1 MRRRAF
7 IDMKASRI
15 AASQEPRHVSMPR
28 AHQCRRPARKIRRL
42 VHEALAA
49 RGGIGHMTLDDWR
62 DMEQELNRRL
72 QSAK

>member
-1 MRRRAF
+1 MRRRSL
-7 IDMKASRI
+7 IEMKASRI

-28 AHQCRRPARKIRRL
+28 AYRCRRSARKFRRL

-62 DMEQELNRRL
+62 DLERELNRRL
-72 QSAK
+72 QNAK